1 MKTLILLFSLLCSL
15 NASAAT
21 APDLPML
28 GSFYLMMRLDP
39 TSVSKTDFAN
49 AAVGFKAMLP
59 SSDQTRFQDMMDL
72 INSYHPSTNAYNP
85 QLSLAGTLEF
95 SGVESYSLVHNTFL
109 LTTHSLVEAIVE
121 KYGSSIPNGLNIYE
135 LELAIQADPALLAQ
149 YGINPSIANSA
160 YRVFLDI
167 DQFTMASDGN
177 GSISIHE
184 MVDYLAMVASA
195 TALSAKVRSAL
206 ISTCGAGL
214 GKLEA
219 SLDSF
224 PKLKAYYLT
233 LTATDKNSFMIWLEH
248 SSRRTGY
255 SADPVTGYDLFS
267 TVLTLHKLE
276 TILARFDADQN
287 SSLSK
292 LEINSLYPVF
302 KNQLAV
308 KAKVPVDLVLKGVL
322 TYIFKYKTFP
332 TLTQTPFVRWLATY
346 SFSNYSTDRKGI
358 LDLLCVN
365 AVFEQANAQTAAIC
379 AQ

>member
-214 GKLEA
+214 GNDEFGFTLIPVDCYRTTFLGKLEA
-219 SLDSF
+219 GLD
-224 PKLKAYYLT
+224 
-233 LTATDKNSFMIWLEH
+233 
-248 SSRRTGY
+248 
-255 SADPVTGYDLFS
+255 
-267 TVLTLHKLE
+267 
-276 TILARFDADQN
+276 
-287 SSLSK
+287 
-292 LEINSLYPVF
+292 
-302 KNQLAV
+302 
-308 KAKVPVDLVLKGVL
+308 
-322 TYIFKYKTFP
+322 
-332 TLTQTPFVRWLATY
+332 
-346 SFSNYSTDRKGI
+346 
-358 LDLLCVN
+358 
-365 AVFEQANAQTAAIC
+365 
-379 AQ
+379 